1 MTQPHQPDAPA
12 SERRSLAG
20 ASSWCRGRAP
30 AFGLLLLPALCLAGC
45 GPKDS
50 MPQVYQV
57 TGSVAY
63 KGGKPFTGGSVQFTP
78 VSDTTLSVTGTIEPD
93 GSFTLSTIKGAAKVS
108 GAPEGEYRVTIL
120 LPIPQDQKVSPPI
133 VLPKTLR
140 VKPQDNQLQIEVP
153 APASKP

>member
-1 MTQPHQPDAPA
+1 MM
-12 SERRSLAG
+12 
-20 ASSWCRGRAP
+20 
-30 AFGLLLLPALCLAGC
+30 LLPVLCLAGC

-50 MPQVYQV
+50 MPQVYKV

-108 GAPEGEYRVTIL
+108 GAPEGEYRVTIQ
-120 LPIPQDQKVSPPI
+120 LPIPQDQRATPPI
-133 VLPKTLR
+133 VLPQTLR
-140 VKPQDNQLQIEVP
+140 VEPQDNHFPFEVP
-153 APASKP
+153 APGTRP